1 MAWGSCA
8 AIVTVG
14 GFPFPLVFCRL
25 CFHSNPQ
32 VSEKLKTNPEDEA
45 FEHKAAFTA
54 TFALPKLDENVGH
67 KQYRTV
73 MLIPAAHMPAV
84 VAAVDELIPTDASK
98 IQSL

>member
-1 MAWGSCA
+1 M
-8 AIVTVG
+8 
-14 GFPFPLVFCRL
+14 